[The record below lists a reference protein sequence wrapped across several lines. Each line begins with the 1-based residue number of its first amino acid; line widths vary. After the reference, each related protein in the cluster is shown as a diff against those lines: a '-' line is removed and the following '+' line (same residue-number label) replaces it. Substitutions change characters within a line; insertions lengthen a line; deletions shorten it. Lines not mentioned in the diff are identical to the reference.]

1 MKYLFAL
8 VVAISLTLVWQTQSL
23 ENGEASLKSV
33 GQEEVVTI
41 PPQAT

>member
-8 VVAISLTLVWQTQSL
+8 AIAISLTLVWQTHNLEQNAASL
-23 ENGEASLKSV
+23 ESV
-33 GQEEVVTI
+33 GHEEVVTI